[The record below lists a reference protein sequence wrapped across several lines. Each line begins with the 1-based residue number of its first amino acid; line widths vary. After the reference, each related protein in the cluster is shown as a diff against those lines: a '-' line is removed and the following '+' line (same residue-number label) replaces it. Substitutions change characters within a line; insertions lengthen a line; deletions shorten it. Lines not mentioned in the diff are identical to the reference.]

1 MKKPLWQAVLLSF
14 ALIACNPPTPPVV
27 EPPPDAAPTIG
38 AVRIT
43 TPQADALPTTLA
55 PLGTLELEAVLEG
68 TGDFDPNVTWTADAG
83 TLSEVTGQ
91 QTTFT
96 APKPATAQTI
106 TITATSLQDSS
117 QKASLTLEVPAS
129 FGSPTS
135 LNLSAN
141 LGADKVHRQGELIS
155 IKAIIAASGFLETPE
170 LQWDIVSG
178 NGLFVPA
185 LSNAGKV
192 SIEQAQDFSGA
203 ATVGFTAQSVGQTVV
218 KASIGSLSQSITIST
233 TTATQSAVTGIEL
246 DASKVAMFVGQST
259 TISAL
264 VKGEGTFNDDVTF
277 LLEAGEGTLEVLPQT
292 PVFGSQSQVRFT
304 ATAARTAVVKVSSV
318 QDPSVFERIYLGI
331 DPSKQTIAAGF
342 KHEIAIS
349 NTRFLF
355 ASGNNF
361 RNQLGVEGGG
371 ANIDLLTVPN
381 ISDVASVATGNTF
394 SMALTTSGQVKAW
407 GRDTYGAVGDGGLRK
422 DSLPVTDV
430 AKPLDSG
437 TVAIAT
443 SNLGFREFATLSSG
457 NNERHNP
464 ESDGGATAMAIKGG
478 GGVYCWG
485 VDLGQCSGKL
495 ELRTCILATSTCAPM
510 LDKPK
515 LIKLSGIEIDADNP
529 KKEVVGLAV
538 GKNHVVVLTSTGAVF
553 GWGENPVGGGPL
565 GVTTGN
571 NLGKKIKFPLGLP
584 NGTGGLENRYIAVA
598 AFGNTTALLN
608 AKGQIRVLKIGN
620 GSGEIIS
627 QDNLNLA
634 LTQDGENDE
643 IEVISLKLGNKKI
656 VSTTLGGNNFDQ
668 LAQSDTPIV
677 SFGVSPKGIQIL
689 RQNGTWHRADQLW
702 LGSGTEQ
709 RIFSN
714 GSAILLKVP

>member
-1 MKKPLWQAVLLSF
+1 M
-14 ALIACNPPTPPVV
+14 
-27 EPPPDAAPTIG
+27 
-38 AVRIT
+38 VRII
-43 TPQADALPTTLA
+43 TPQADALPTALS
-55 PLGTLELEAVLEG
+55 PLGILDLEAVVEG
-68 TGDFDPNVTWTADAG
+68 TGDFDPNVNWTATAG

-96 APKPATAQTI
+96 APKPNTTQTI

-117 QKASLTLEVPAS
+117 KKASFSLEIPAS
-129 FGSPTS
+129 FGGPTS
-135 LNLSAN
+135 LKLNAD
-141 LGADKVHRQGELIS
+141 LGADNVHRQGELIS

-170 LQWDIVSG
+170 LQWEIVSG
-178 NGLFVPA
+178 NGFFVPA
-185 LSNAGKV
+185 LDNGGKV
-192 SIEQAQDFSGA
+192 SIEQAEDFSA
-203 ATVGFTAQSVGQTVV
+203 TATVGFSAQSVGQTVV
-218 KASIGSLSQSITIST
+218 KASIGNLSQTITIST
-233 TTATQSAVTGIEL
+233 TTATQSVVTGIEL
-246 DASKVAMFVGQST
+246 DASKVVMFVGQST

-264 VKGEGTFNDDVTF
+264 VKGEGAFNDDVTF
-277 LLEAGEGTLEVLPQT
+277 SLEAGEGTLEVLPQP
-292 PVFGSQSQVRFT
+292 PVFGSKSQVRFT
-304 ATAARTAVVKVSSV
+304 PTAARTAVVKVSSV
-318 QDPSVFERIYLGI
+318 QEPRVFERIYLGI

-342 KHEIAIS
+342 EHEIAIS

-361 RNQLGVEGGG
+361 RNQMGVEGGG
-371 ANIDLLTVPN
+371 SNIGLLTVPN
-381 ISDVASVATGNTF
+381 ISDVAAVAAGNTF

-407 GRDTYGAVGDGGLRK
+407 GRDTFGAVGDGGLRK

-443 SNLGFREFATLSSG
+443 SNLGFREFDTLSQG
-457 NNERHNP
+457 NPKRV
-464 ESDGGATAMAIKGG
+464 SSLTDGGATAMAIKGG

-485 VDLGQCSGKL
+485 ADLGQCSG
-495 ELRTCILATSTCAPM
+495 ELKFESCGIGDPGSCVPM

-515 LIKLSGIEIDADNP
+515 LIKLAGIEIDDNNP
-529 KKEVVGLAV
+529 KKEVVALAV
-538 GKNHVVVLTSTGAVF
+538 GKNHAVVLTSTGAVF
-553 GWGENPVGGGPL
+553 GWGENPAGGGPL

-608 AKGQIRVLKIGN
+608 AKGQIRVLKVGS

-634 LTQDGENDE
+634 LTQDGENDQ

-656 VSTTLGGNNFDQ
+656 VSTTLGGSFVDQ
-668 LAQSDTPIV
+668 LAESDTPIV
-677 SFGVSPKGIQIL
+677 SFSVSPKGIQIL

-702 LGSGTEQ
+702 LNGGTEQ
-709 RIFSN
+709 RTFSN
-714 GSAILLKVP
+714 GNPILLKMP

>member
-1 MKKPLWQAVLLSF
+1 
-14 ALIACNPPTPPVV
+14 
-27 EPPPDAAPTIG
+27 
-38 AVRIT
+38 VRIT

-155 IKAIIAASGFLETPE
+155 IKAVLAASGFLETPE

-277 LLEAGEGTLEVLPQT
+277 LLEAGEGTLEVLPQA

-355 ASGNNF
+355 GSGNNE
-361 RNQLGVEGGG
+361 RTQLGVEGGG
-371 ANIDLLTVPN
+371 AGVDLLTVPN
-381 ISDVASVATGNTF
+381 ISGVASVAAGNTF

-407 GRDTYGAVGDGGLRK
+407 GNDTFGAVGDGGLRK
-422 DSLPVTDV
+422 ASLPVTDV

-443 SNLGFREFATLSSG
+443 SNLGFREFSALISG
-457 NNERHNP
+457 NRNATV
-464 ESDGGATAMAIKGG
+464 SLVTDGGATAMAIKGG

-485 VDLGQCSGKL
+485 VDLGQCSG
-495 ELRTCILATSTCAPM
+495 EQTFESCGGIVASSNCPTM
-510 LDKPK
+510 LNKPK

-565 GVTTGN
+565 GITTGN

-620 GSGEIIS
+620 GSGEVIS

-656 VSTTLGGNNFDQ
+656 VSTTINGNNFDQ

-689 RQNGTWHRADQLW
+689 RQNGTWHREDQLW

-709 RIFSN
+709 RTFSN